1 MFLISRIRAETPSQE
16 LFIYMKSSC
25 EGIFCV
31 AEEDIVP
38 LPGRVSGPAA
48 GSRKS
53 EDPAEEK
60 CLSVRPGRG
69 KARSRPKRSACQYGR
84 GGEKRDPGR
93 REVPVSTAGSR
104 KSEDPAEEI
113 KKVYY
118 FCRTCDIS
126 FNLLKNF

>member
-69 KARSRPKRSACQYGR
+69 KARSGPK
-84 GGEKRDPGR
+84 KL
-93 REVPVSTAGSR
+93 R
-104 KSEDPAEEI
+104 KYI
-113 KKVYY
+113 IFVGLVTFLLTFLK
-118 FCRTCDIS
+118 IS
-126 FNLLKNF
+126 KFG

>member
-1 MFLISRIRAETPSQE
+1 MITH
-16 LFIYMKSSC
+16 LFC
-25 EGIFCV
+25 NGPIFCV

>member
-53 EDPAEEK
+53 EDPAEE
-60 CLSVRPGRG
+60 
-69 KARSRPKRSACQYGR
+69 
-84 GGEKRDPGR
+84 
-93 REVPVSTAGSR
+93 
-104 KSEDPAEEI
+104 I